1 MSRRSRVSTEYEAS
15 AEAIL
20 AMLQDRDYVDAK
32 YQALG
37 DISTSVETFETTDDG
52 LSLKVDRQVPADLP
66 GFAKKI
72 MGDTN
77 RIVQTENWGPAGGG
91 VPAISRSSSR
101 ASPARHRQTR
111 RQSTGDSTSDWV
123 VNMEISASVPLVGQ
137 VGGRRQKETLQSLD
151 KVRLQPGV
159 AGQPLNG

>member
-1 MSRRSRVSTEYEAS
+1 MSKKISRVDKYEAS

-77 RIVQTENWGPAGGG
+77 RIVQTENWGPVWRGEFLRSQDR
-91 VPAISRSSSR
+91 VPGQA
-101 ASPARHRQTR
+101 PARHRQTR
-111 RQSTGDSTSDWV
+111 RQSH
-123 VNMEISASVPLVGQ
+123 
-137 VGGRRQKETLQSLD
+137 R
-151 KVRLQPGV
+151 
-159 AGQPLNG
+159 

>member
-1 MSRRSRVSTEYEAS
+1 MSKKISRVDKYEAS

-77 RIVQTENWGPAGGG
+77 RIVQTENWGPVGEG
-91 VPAISRSSSR
+91 SSCDLKIEF
-101 ASPARHRQTR
+101 PGKPLHVTGKLDVNP
-111 RQSTGDSTSDWV
+111 TGDSTSDWV
-123 VNMEISASVPLVGQ
+123 VNMEISASVPLVGGKLED
-137 VGGRRQKETLQSLD
+137 VVKKETLQSLD
-151 KVRLQPGV
+151 KEYAFNQEWL
-159 AGQPLNG
+159 ANH

>member
-1 MSRRSRVSTEYEAS
+1 MSKKISRVDKYEAS

-77 RIVQTENWGPAGGG
+77 RIVQTENWGQLAREFLRSQDR
-91 VPAISRSSSR
+91 VPGKP
-101 ASPARHRQTR
+101 PARHRQAR
-111 RQSTGDSTSDWV
+111 RQSH
-123 VNMEISASVPLVGQ
+123 
-137 VGGRRQKETLQSLD
+137 R
-151 KVRLQPGV
+151 
-159 AGQPLNG
+159 